1 MPSTM
6 SHETTADRSSAHA
19 ATRKVL
25 IAMYGQESPGW
36 VREVARAVPRS
47 SAVRALLVDPPAP
60 AFTSLVPAAR
70 RRLGAAVAAS
80 RRDAATRRQ
89 TLLDTLMPAL
99 PLSAEVVRV
108 PSTGDPGRTI
118 ADAASDWP
126 ADVVLLGHDDRG
138 RLERALTGSVHER
151 VVRRAR
157 CSVLVISA
165 DPLANVT
172 RIGRFPL
179 PSRAAIRGGA

>member
-6 SHETTADRSSAHA
+6 SYETTADRPSAHA

-25 IAMYGQESPGW
+25 IAMYGQENPGW
-36 VREVARAVPRS
+36 VREVARTIPRS
-47 SAVRALLVDPPAP
+47 CSVRVLLADQPAP

-70 RRLGAAVAAS
+70 RRLGAAVVAW
-80 RRDAATRRQ
+80 RRETETRRQ
-89 TLLDTLMPAL
+89 ALIEMLMPAL
-99 PLSAEVVRV
+99 PASAEIVRV
-108 PSTGDPGRTI
+108 HSTGDPGRTI
-118 ADAASDWP
+118 ADAANDWP
-126 ADVVLLGHDDRG
+126 ADVVLVGHDDRG

-157 CSVLVISA
+157 CSVLVVSA

-179 PSRAAIRGGA
+179 PSRAALRGGA